1 MAGSRQDPGGRPR
14 FSWLGRLGWA
24 LLGVFLICWA
34 FVLGVLVGQG
44 ALATPEQ
51 MARLQGFLTSLPLV
65 QGLWEEKAPPKDNK
79 LSPTELSFY
88 RGVEGEPPA
97 PEKAKETSR
106 PAAQSPPPAPPKGDY
121 NVQVA
126 SFKEEAQALGLVR
139 QLKEAGLRAYLLR
152 SEVEG
157 VGLRFRVRVGP
168 FMTQDEA
175 QGAASRIRLQQ
186 KLAAYVT
193 RGE

>member
-1 MAGSRQDPGGRPR
+1 MAK
-14 FSWLGRLGWA
+14 
-24 LLGVFLICWA
+24 
-34 FVLGVLVGQG
+34 
-44 ALATPEQ
+44 
-51 MARLQGFLTSLPLV
+51 LQGFLTSLPLV

-79 LSPTELSFY
+79 LSPPELSFY
-88 RGVEGEPPA
+88 RGVEGEPPVQ
-97 PEKAKETSR
+97 EKAKEASR
-106 PAAQSPPPAPPKGDY
+106 PAAQSPPPASQKGEY